1 MSKSMF
7 ERTIDF
13 KMEETENSYAACR
26 ALSIRARDINMK
38 NKQTI
43 DTEMEFSPN
52 PTALALTDYS
62 IGRIVLTEKA
72 KDES

>member
-26 ALSIRARDINMK
+26 ALSIRARDINSK
-38 NKQTI
+38 NKQYAI
-43 DTEMEFSPN
+43 EAETESAPN
-52 PTALALTDYS
+52 PTRWL
-62 IGRIVLTEKA
+62 
-72 KDES
+72 